1 MESKVEKVKVVLKKS
16 LKILSLAPDL
26 VCLYFDGPH
35 KESLIGIWEKNRE
48 KTKGKVDH
56 LSEIH
61 QIHDLF
67 TRTFFAFFIRAF
79 SQKIKQN
86 QQNKTKES
94 RIVTY
99 IRPI

>member
-61 QIHDLF
+61 QIHDFCGSKKSKKL
-67 TRTFFAFFIRAF
+67 TLL
-79 SQKIKQN
+79 
-86 QQNKTKES
+86 
-94 RIVTY
+94 Y
-99 IRPI
+99 RP

>member
-61 QIHDLF
+61 QIHDFCGSKKLE
-67 TRTFFAFFIRAF
+67 
-79 SQKIKQN
+79 N
-86 QQNKTKES
+86 
-94 RIVTY
+94 
-99 IRPI
+99 

>member
-61 QIHDLF
+61 QIHDFCGSKKSTKLTLLF
-67 TRTFFAFFIRAF
+67 
-79 SQKIKQN
+79 
-86 QQNKTKES
+86 
-94 RIVTY
+94 
-99 IRPI
+99 RP

>member
-61 QIHDLF
+61 QIHDF
-67 TRTFFAFFIRAF
+67 CVSKKVKTNSFIPSIMNCMTNFFFRLAF
-79 SQKIKQN
+79 KQ
-86 QQNKTKES
+86 S
-94 RIVTY
+94 
-99 IRPI
+99 